1 MSGPHRQRR
10 LLLHSFFNLLGVV
23 LPALIA
29 IVSIPPLLDALG
41 PADFGL
47 LSIQLGVLVL
57 VGVNDFGVSRAVVLV
72 AIDRGGFHNVA
83 DRIAVV
89 GAGLSLILPVSFMLL
104 IAGIALLIGADIF
117 ADGAR
122 AGNLVSWSLLL
133 ASSAFALPTLPLR
146 ASMEVAERFG
156 ALNLLRSMAAS
167 LLFLAPLIAVQF
179 APTLIAAT
187 AGLLVSRIIVLV
199 AFAGDAGTPVR
210 QSVKEAFADLRRDAR
225 ERRLAPLQAELVR
238 RGGWLGAAGTA
249 STLLTYVERFA
260 LGFVLGAAA
269 VANFVI
275 AAELATKL
283 WLIVG
288 AFLAA
293 ATPRIANGWSGR
305 VGGAFR
311 GDFMLLAVSV
321 LLVAMAFHCA
331 ILFGGDTILRTWLTD
346 QYDPGMNDLLRV
358 LSIGVTINCLSQV
371 NYQLLVIS
379 GRERV
384 AAYLSM
390 FWLVPSVVVS
400 LAAAHTFGPPGVA
413 WTFALRQLADVFVVK
428 FLVARSGEPGLQ
440 GGLPYSLAV
449 AWTAVVIG
457 LYAVS

>member
-10 LLLHSFFNLLGVV
+10 LFLHSFFNLLGVA

-29 IVSIPPLLDALG
+29 IVSIPPLLEALG

-72 AIDRGGFHNVA
+72 AIDRGGFQNVA
-83 DRIAVV
+83 ERIAVV
-89 GAGLSLILPVSFMLL
+89 GAGLSLILPASALL
-104 IAGIALLIGADIF
+104 LFAGLALLIGADIL
-117 ADGAR
+117 ANGAH
-122 AGNLVSWSLLL
+122 AANLISWSLVL
-133 ASSAFALPTLPLR
+133 ASSALALPTLPLR

-187 AGLLVSRIIVLV
+187 AGLVISRIVVLV
-199 AFAGDAGTPVR
+199 AFALDAGTPVR
-210 QSVKEAFADLRRDAR
+210 RSVKEALDDLRRDAR

-260 LGFVLGAAA
+260 LGLVLGAAA

-293 ATPRIANGWSGR
+293 ATPRIASGWSGR
-305 VGGAFR
+305 VGGSFR
-311 GDFMLLAVSV
+311 GDFRLLAVSV
-321 LLVAMAFHCA
+321 LFVALAFHGA
-331 ILFGGDTILRTWLTD
+331 ILFGGDTILRFWLTD
-346 QYDPGMNDLLRV
+346 QYDPAMSELLRI
-358 LSIGVTINCLSQV
+358 LSIGVTMSCLSQV
-371 NYQLLVIS
+371 NYLLLVIS

-384 AAYLSM
+384 AAFLSM
-390 FWLVPSVVVS
+390 FWLAPSVIVS
-400 LAAAHTFGPPGVA
+400 LAAAHAFGAPGVA
-413 WTFALRQLADVFVVK
+413 WTFAFRHLADVFLVK
-428 FLVARSGEPGLQ
+428 LLVARAGEPGLQ
-440 GGLPYSLAV
+440 SGLPYSLAM
-449 AWTAVVIG
+449 AWTAVVMG
-457 LYAVS
+457 LYAAS